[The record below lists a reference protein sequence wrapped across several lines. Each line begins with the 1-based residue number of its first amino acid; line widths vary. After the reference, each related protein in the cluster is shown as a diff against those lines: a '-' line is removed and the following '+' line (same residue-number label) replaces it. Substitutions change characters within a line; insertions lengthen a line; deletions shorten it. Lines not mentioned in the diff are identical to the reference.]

1 MTMTAVSD
9 LLGPF
14 QYKTA
19 STADSLILKLDVLTF
34 KCTIGGAFVSL
45 YAATSPLLYL
55 FSASKAFLNDQRSE
69 DDLSH
74 VRYFWPVRVR
84 VPDEKTTRNL
94 N

>member
-45 YAATSPLLYL
+45 YAAASPQLYL
-55 FSASKAFLNDQRSE
+55 FSAPKAFL

-74 VRYFWPVRVR
+74 VRYFCVF
-84 VPDEKTTRNL
+84 DEKTGSNL